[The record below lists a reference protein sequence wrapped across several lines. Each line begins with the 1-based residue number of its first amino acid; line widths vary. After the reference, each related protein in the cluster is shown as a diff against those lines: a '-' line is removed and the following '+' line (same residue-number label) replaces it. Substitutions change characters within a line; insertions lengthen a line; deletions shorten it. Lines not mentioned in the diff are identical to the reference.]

1 MYGRAQHTH
10 THTHHRFLVKQDW
23 FWFPILTFLEGF
35 PNQTIEYRPS
45 LLSTMSSQPP
55 ALTVLLLLHNSPE
68 IFWFY
73 GIQTGWYVYCSYAH
87 VFQDSR
93 KSDYWIMI
101 VHHAVTL
108 TLLYAAFVTGYFRIG
123 MLVMFSM
130 VAYYSPPLSIHVW
143 SHHSIRAN
151 CSPRPFTG
159 HLRHLR
165 VFGQD
170 AQDPGSGLYACHPP
184 FLPQTVSSHPSISRA
199 ATIHPAFYL
208 AVYATLPTV
217 WVAFR
222 YPLAAPSFV
231 CVSSRD
237 VAG

>member
-1 MYGRAQHTH
+1 MDVH

-130 VAYYSPPLSIHVW
+130 VLPLLQLLPMFPQEAGLCFRLGGRRGS
-143 SHHSIRAN
+143 SALSSR
-151 CSPRPFTG
+151 TG
-159 HLRHLR
+159 RLRHLR
-165 VFGQD
+165 VHGQN
-170 AQDPGSGLYACHPP
+170 P
-184 FLPQTVSSHPSISRA
+184 
-199 ATIHPAFYL
+199 
-208 AVYATLPTV
+208 
-217 WVAFR
+217 
-222 YPLAAPSFV
+222 
-231 CVSSRD
+231 
-237 VAG
+237 